1 MSGKRKCKLLW
12 ITVVI
17 SLLSACG
24 STGQQVPEGYY
35 SFNNGEVDM
44 AIDQLAFDPELPQ
57 YIPFDMVS
65 VVSDVYR
72 EEEKQVMDISFYT
85 EANDLLSI
93 TVVKG
98 KKNVQSIDPEKVSIS
113 NQIEGTY
120 VDNQFAKRLSWQ
132 KGGIT
137 YTIAYRESV
146 HSNLEDEQSVT
157 KEHLIEVARSFH
169 L

>member
-1 MSGKRKCKLLW
+1 MSGKQKCQLLW

-17 SLLSACG
+17 SVLSACG

-44 AIDQLAFDPELPQ
+44 VIDQLAFDPELPQ

-65 VVSDVYR
+65 VVSDVYS
-72 EEEKQVMDISFYT
+72 EEEQQVMDISFYT

-93 TVVKG
+93 TVVEG
-98 KKNVQSIDPEKVSIS
+98 AKNVQSIDPEKVSIS

-120 VDNQFAKRLSWQ
+120 EDNQFAKRLSWQ